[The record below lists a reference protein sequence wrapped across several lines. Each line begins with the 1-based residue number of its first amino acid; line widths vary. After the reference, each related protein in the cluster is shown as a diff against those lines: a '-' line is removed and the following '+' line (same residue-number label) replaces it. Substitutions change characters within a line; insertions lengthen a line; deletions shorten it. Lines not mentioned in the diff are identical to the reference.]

1 MYTYLFE
8 KNTLKKIAVKDY
20 CPDGFTTFVGN
31 PLATSDG
38 FVDWSKVKYDNGELS
53 LIPVPEPEP
62 PYIPTLDE
70 VKLQRKEYIKV
81 KRNQAEAATPFV
93 YDGSLFDY
101 DSLSR
106 ERINSAVIGSTI
118 ASVSGVPISTVV
130 SSWRLY
136 DNSERDMTVA
146 DWLAFKQAEIARS
159 TECFAKA
166 ARLKSDI
173 ESATTIEAVNA
184 IDW

>member
-1 MYTYLFE
+1 MHFLNAGRFSV
-8 KNTLKKIAVKDY
+8 LIV
-20 CPDGFTTFVGN
+20 
-31 PLATSDG
+31 
-38 FVDWSKVKYDNGELS
+38 
-53 LIPVPEPEP
+53 IPVPDPEP
-62 PYIPTLDE
+62 PYVPTLEE
-70 VKLQRKEYIKV
+70 VKLQRKEYIKQ
-81 KRNQAEAATPFV
+81 KRNDAEAATPFL

-101 DSLSR
+101 DPLSR

-118 ASVSGVPISTVV
+118 AAVSGVIPTSTVV
-130 SSWRLY
+130 AAWRLY

-159 TECFAKA
+159 TECFTKA